1 MREMVDPRLVVPPDA
16 ELALRHA
23 RTDRYATQ
31 PSEGDSPSDRLL
43 RREQLLH
50 VLEVS
55 RRRRR
60 RRAAPRL
67 V

>member
-1 MREMVDPRLVVPPDA
+1 MREMMDPRLVVPPEA
-16 ELALRHA
+16 ELALRHSRA
-23 RTDRYATQ
+23 DHHATQ
-31 PSEGDSPSDRLL
+31 TVGEEETSDRLL

-60 RRAAPRL
+60 RRTTTRL
-67 V
+67 A